1 MFASKT
7 KNFSKPTKNF
17 KIEISIKI
25 NYCNQSNNKLLN
37 QLSTPKMKRT
47 KEWKKHPM
55 KNQQVF
61 LLFAVIII
69 KIKILCTTKNNQN
82 I

>member
-1 MFASKT
+1 M
-7 KNFSKPTKNF
+7 
-17 KIEISIKI
+17 KIKISIKI
-25 NYCNQSNNKLLN
+25 NCNQPSKKLLLLN

-47 KEWKKHPM
+47 KEWRKDPM

-61 LLFAVIII
+61 LLFAVIKI

-82 I
+82 IQKL